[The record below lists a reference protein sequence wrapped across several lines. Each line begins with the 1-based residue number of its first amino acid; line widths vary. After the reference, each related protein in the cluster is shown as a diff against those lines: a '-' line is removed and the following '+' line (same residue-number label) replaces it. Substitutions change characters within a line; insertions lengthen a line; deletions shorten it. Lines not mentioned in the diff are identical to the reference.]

1 MINVRC
7 FRITLQR
14 QTNLLLNGMSPIYLT
29 VNQSTSEELFL
40 KPLSDILAS
49 NKFIAN

>member
-7 FRITLQR
+7 FRITLHR

-29 VNQSTSEELFL
+29 VNQSTGEELLL
-40 KPLSDILAS
+40 KPLLYNLAS
-49 NKFIAN
+49 NEFIAN